1 MENVLKLNFFIAV
14 HLYLAGPDIYTQECG
29 RFILTVDCYI
39 LNSDLILYFMIFM
52 LLLGF
57 IYIFIKDSH
66 QNISNNLA
74 KFYGNIKMINVS
86 VSQSPQIKYNG
97 ALYLCT

>member
-1 MENVLKLNFFIAV
+1 
-14 HLYLAGPDIYTQECG
+14 
-29 RFILTVDCYI
+29 
-39 LNSDLILYFMIFM
+39 MIFM

-74 KFYGNIKMINVS
+74 KFYGNIKMVNVS
-86 VSQSPQIKYNG
+86 VCQSPQIKYNG